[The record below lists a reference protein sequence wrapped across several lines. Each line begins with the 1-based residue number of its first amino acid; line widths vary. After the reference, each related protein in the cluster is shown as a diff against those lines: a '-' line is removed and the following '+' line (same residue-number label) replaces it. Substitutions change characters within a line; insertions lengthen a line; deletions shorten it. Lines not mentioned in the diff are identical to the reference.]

1 MKKVVCLIS
10 LLKIHSSPRK
20 MEQQEVRNLFHWSIF
35 WLILSVLG
43 FLAILIPGIVL
54 GIPGL
59 PGASFVFIFPIASA
73 VYRLTKLATIKKNSA
88 PNSAPGHR
96 QMKIHPTPMP
106 LTSSGIRVE
115 ALTEP
120 YFRGALDVYNK
131 FVGAGR
137 KRLCCLVP
145 LTLFPTSMLAFQF
158 SFATENACSA
168 SAVAVR
174 ESDDKVV
181 GFVHMTD
188 KSMDREFS
196 SILMHSLKDGE
207 CYIESMCV
215 LSEVRGQGIG
225 TRLLEFCEARARERS
240 AQCITLGVV
249 ANNPAKRLY
258 ERFGFV
264 DRKRDVLSSCGS
276 SMGLFCIF
284 GFPHWRIGGS
294 IMEKNLVETA

>member
-1 MKKVVCLIS
+1 M
-10 LLKIHSSPRK
+10 
-20 MEQQEVRNLFHWSIF
+20 F
-35 WLILSVLG
+35 WLILCVLG

-59 PGASFVFIFPIASA
+59 PGVSFVFFFPIGSA
-73 VYRLTKLATIKKNSA
+73 VYRLTKLVTIKKNSA
-88 PNSAPGHR
+88 PNSATGHR
-96 QMKIHPTPMP
+96 QKIIQPTPMP

-120 YFRGALDVYNK
+120 YFCGALDVYNK

-145 LTLFPTSMLAFQF
+145 LTLPTSMLDFQI

-168 SAVAVR
+168 IAVAVR

-196 SILMHSLKDGE
+196 SRLMHSLKDGE

-215 LSEVRGQGIG
+215 LSEVRNQGIG
-225 TRLLEFCEARARERS
+225 TRLLEFCEAHARERS
-240 AQCITLGVV
+240 AQCITLGLLLTIQPRVCMNDSALLTTNAMYYHLVV
-249 ANNPAKRLY
+249 LLWDYSVSLGSSLENWRLNHG
-258 ERFGFV
+258 EESGGDSLTNFGF
-264 DRKRDVLSSCGS
+264 SY
-276 SMGLFCIF
+276 
-284 GFPHWRIGGS
+284 
-294 IMEKNLVETA
+294 T